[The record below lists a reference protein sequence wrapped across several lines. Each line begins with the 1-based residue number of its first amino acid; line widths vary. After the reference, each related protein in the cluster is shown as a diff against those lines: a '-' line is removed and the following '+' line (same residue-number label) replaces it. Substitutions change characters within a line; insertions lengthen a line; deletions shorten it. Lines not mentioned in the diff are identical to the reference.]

1 MAGYTTLKYGSRGD
15 SVSELQKLLNQ
26 NGYSL
31 SVDGIYG
38 ENTQQAVRDY
48 QTKTGLSVDG
58 IVGNNTWGA
67 LTGSNTGSGGLT
79 YNQILSNVSGSSSY
93 SGGGSSAGY
102 LSQYES
108 GKPTYTPSQ
117 AVQDAEALLKDYEG
131 KKPGEY
137 QSSYADQIQDVLDK
151 IMNREKFSYDFAS
164 DPLYQQMAERYQQ
177 QGKLAMMDAM
187 GEAAALTGGYGSSY
201 GQQVGQQ
208 TYQGYLQGL
217 NDVIPELRD
226 AAYQVYQ
233 DEGNRMLTNAELLQ
247 GLENTEYGRYR
258 DTVQDYYNDLN
269 YYYTKYNDMSAD
281 EYNRYVNDL
290 AAWQADRA
298 YYYQKSQDELAQSNW
313 EREFA
318 LAQQQA
324 AAKSSGGSGGSSKK
338 KSSTGTLT
346 ETEARNIMVSA
357 YGDYGYSTAA
367 SAVDEMYDNG
377 QISASVYNK
386 VRNLTDNM
394 NTFYNSWKAG
404 NPITTVNGSSGTL
417 STSSS
422 SSLLNDILNSSTKR
436 RAK

>member
-1 MAGYTTLKYGSRGD
+1 MAYTTLKYGSRGS

-38 ENTQQAVRDY
+38 KNTQQAVRDY
-48 QTKTGLSVDG
+48 QTRTGLSVDG
-58 IVGNNTWGA
+58 IAGNNTWGA
-67 LTGSNTGSGGLT
+67 LTGNGGSGGSGGLS
-79 YNQILSNVSGSSSY
+79 YSQIISNVSGGSSP
-93 SGGGSSAGY
+93 GGGSSASY

-108 GKPTYTPSQ
+108 GKPTYSPSQ
-117 AVQDAEALLKDYEG
+117 ALKDAEALLKDWEG
-131 KKPGEY
+131 KKPEPY
-137 QSSYADQIQDVLDK
+137 QSSYADQIQEVLDK

-177 QGKLAMMDAM
+177 QGKMAMMDAM
-187 GEAAALTGGYGSSY
+187 GDAAALTGGYGSSY

-217 NDVIPELRD
+217 NDAIPELRD

-233 DEGNRMLTNAELLQ
+233 DEGDRMYENANLLQ

-290 AAWQADRA
+290 SAWQADRA

-318 LAQQQA
+318 LAQAQA
-324 AAKSSGGSGGSSKK
+324 AAKGSGGGGRSGK
-338 KSSTGTLT
+338 KSSGSQQLSYG
-346 ETEARNIMVSA
+346 EAQNILLDAYRN
-357 YGDYGYSTAA
+357 YGGYSTAMSTLA
-367 SAVDEMYDNG
+367 DMKNSG
-377 QISASVYNK
+377 SISDYTYKYQKDLWDRVNNYAKTLKSGGSTANK
-386 VRNLTDNM
+386 PKM
-394 NTFYNSWKAG
+394 SNSLISWVK
-404 NPITTVNGSSGTL
+404 
-417 STSSS
+417 
-422 SSLLNDILNSSTKR
+422 
-436 RAK
+436 

>member
-1 MAGYTTLKYGSRGD
+1 MAYTTLKYGSRGS

-38 ENTQQAVRDY
+38 KNTQQAVRDY
-48 QTKTGLSVDG
+48 QTRTGLSVDG
-58 IVGNNTWGA
+58 IAGNNTWGA
-67 LTGSNTGSGGLT
+67 LTGNGGSGGLS
-79 YNQILSNVSGSSSY
+79 YSQIISNVSGGSSP
-93 SGGGSSAGY
+93 GGSSSASY

-108 GKPTYTPSQ
+108 GKPTYSPSQ
-117 AVQDAEALLKDYEG
+117 ALKDAEALLKDWEG
-131 KKPGEY
+131 KKPGPY
-137 QSSYADQIQDVLDK
+137 QSSYADQIQEVLDK

-177 QGKLAMMDAM
+177 QGKMAMMDAM
-187 GEAAALTGGYGSSY
+187 GDAAALTGGYGSSY

-217 NDVIPELRD
+217 NDAIPELRD

-233 DEGNRMLTNAELLQ
+233 DEGDRMYENANLLQ

-290 AAWQADRA
+290 SAWQADRA

-318 LAQQQA
+318 LAQAQA
-324 AAKSSGGSGGSSKK
+324 AAKGSGGGGRSSSKNAADYGLTYGEAGSILFSAYKSDGYAAAKAALEDMNDMGYIGNYTYKQQAKKLDAMNNFWKQYTSGNYAAPKNTHKSSGGKDYDIDMDMDMSKW
-338 KSSTGTLT
+338 
-346 ETEARNIMVSA
+346 RRVS
-357 YGDYGYSTAA
+357 
-367 SAVDEMYDNG
+367 
-377 QISASVYNK
+377 Q
-386 VRNLTDNM
+386 
-394 NTFYNSWKAG
+394 
-404 NPITTVNGSSGTL
+404 TT
-417 STSSS
+417 
-422 SSLLNDILNSSTKR
+422 R
-436 RAK
+436 R

>member
-1 MAGYTTLKYGSRGD
+1 MASYTTLKYGSRGD

-38 ENTQQAVRDY
+38 TNTQQAVRDY
-48 QTKTGLSVDG
+48 QAKTGLSVDG

-67 LTGSNTGSGGLT
+67 LTGNNTSSSGLT

-93 SGGGSSAGY
+93 DSSSSSGY

-108 GKPTYTPSQ
+108 GKPTYSPSQ
-117 AVQDAEALLKDYEG
+117 ALQDAEALLKDYEG
-131 KKPGEY
+131 NKPGEY

-208 TYQGYLQGL
+208 TYQGYLQSL

-226 AAYQVYQ
+226 AAYQMYQ
-233 DEGNRMLTNAELLQ
+233 DEGNQMLTNAELLQ

-324 AAKSSGGSGGSSKK
+324 ASNSSSGSSKK
-338 KSSTGTLT
+338 TTTDNLT
-346 ETEARNIMVSA
+346 YGQTQSIVLSA
-357 YGDYGYSTAA
+357 YEDEGYETAA
-367 SAVDEMYDNG
+367 AALEEMRDSG
-377 QISASVYNK
+377 SISDYTYSNQKKLLNNVN
-386 VRNLTDNM
+386 D
-394 NTFYNSWKAG
+394 FWNSYTSG
-404 NPITTVNGSSGTL
+404 NYVTPTSTKEKTT
-417 STSSS
+417 STSNALSEY
-422 SSLLNDILNSSTKR
+422 LNTAQKWFKTK
-436 RAK
+436 

>member
-1 MAGYTTLKYGSRGD
+1 MAYTTLKYGSRGS

-38 ENTQQAVRDY
+38 KNTQQAVRDY
-48 QTKTGLSVDG
+48 QTRTGLSVDG
-58 IVGNNTWGA
+58 IAGNNTWGA
-67 LTGSNTGSGGLT
+67 LTGNGGSGGLS
-79 YNQILSNVSGSSSY
+79 YSQIISNVSGGSSP
-93 SGGGSSAGY
+93 GGSSSASY

-108 GKPTYTPSQ
+108 GKPTYSPSQ
-117 AVQDAEALLKDYEG
+117 ALKDAEALLKDWEG
-131 KKPGEY
+131 KKPGPY
-137 QSSYADQIQDVLDK
+137 QSSYADQIQEVLDK

-177 QGKLAMMDAM
+177 QGKMAMMDAM
-187 GEAAALTGGYGSSY
+187 GDAAALTGGYGSSY

-217 NDVIPELRD
+217 NDAIPELRD

-233 DEGNRMLTNAELLQ
+233 DEGDRMYENANLLQ

-290 AAWQADRA
+290 SAWQADRA

-318 LAQQQA
+318 LAQAQA
-324 AAKSSGGSGGSSKK
+324 AAKGSGGGGGSSKK
-338 KSSTGTLT
+338 SSGSQQLSYG
-346 ETEARNIMVSA
+346 EAQNILLDAYRN
-357 YGDYGYSTAA
+357 YGGYSTAMSTLA
-367 SAVDEMYDNG
+367 DMKNSG
-377 QISASVYNK
+377 SISDYTYK
-386 VRNLTDNM
+386 YQKDLWDR
-394 NTFYNSWKAG
+394 
-404 NPITTVNGSSGTL
+404 VNNYAKTLKSGSSTANKPKM
-417 STSSS
+417 SN
-422 SSLLNDILNSSTKR
+422 SLISWVK
-436 RAK
+436 